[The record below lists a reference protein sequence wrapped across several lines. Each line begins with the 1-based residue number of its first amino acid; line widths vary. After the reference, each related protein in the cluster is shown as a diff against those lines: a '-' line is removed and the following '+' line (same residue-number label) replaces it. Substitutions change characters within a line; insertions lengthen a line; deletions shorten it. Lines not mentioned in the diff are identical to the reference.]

1 MKAIQSTTITSSLKE
16 RKSFGSSGYD
26 EQKRMIEDRMKKIN
40 DYRINATK
48 RDNDI
53 LKALDNLSDK
63 INELLR

>member
-1 MKAIQSTTITSSLKE
+1 
-16 RKSFGSSGYD
+16 
-26 EQKRMIEDRMKKIN
+26 MIEDRMKKIN